1 MGGFSAM
8 TIKERLYVR
17 YSAFLDNPGV
27 GPQNLP
33 NILAVDFRN
42 VARMLL
48 QMRHA
53 EPSVFDL
60 CGKFAMTA
68 QPVAHRSAS
77 IPQLAKMLGQRVK
90 LFFFARRP
98 ASPMNEQNTG
108 PGSNGSPYTIP
119 QFTPVSLPMKN
130 GIKGT
135 DIPQSN
141 NRTHILNSKGR
152 SG

>member
-77 IPQLAKMLGQRVK
+77 
-90 LFFFARRP
+90 
-98 ASPMNEQNTG
+98 SPCQ
-108 PGSNGSPYTIP
+108 
-119 QFTPVSLPMKN
+119 
-130 GIKGT
+130 
-135 DIPQSN
+135 
-141 NRTHILNSKGR
+141 
-152 SG
+152 